1 MSQLGGNNMTM
12 VHNRHLEA
20 GLTDDQ
26 VLEMYEQMLLARRID
41 ERMWLLNRSGKI
53 PFVISCQGQEAA
65 QVGAAFAFDREKDY
79 ILPYYRDLGVVLAF
93 GMTTKDI
100 MLSGFAKAED
110 PNSGGR
116 QMPGHFGQRKNRIVT
131 GSSPV
136 TTQVPHA
143 VGVALAGKLE
153 KKDFVTFVSFGEGS
167 SNQGDFH
174 EGANF
179 AGVHKLPVIFFCE
192 NNKYAI
198 SIPIEKQLGCANV
211 SDRAIGYGMPGV
223 TVDGNDP
230 IEVYRVTK
238 EAVDRARRGE
248 GPTLIE
254 TICYRL
260 TPHSSDDDD
269 STYRAKEEVTEAK
282 AKDPLFTF
290 KAYLISTGILT
301 EELDQK
307 LNNQIAKE
315 INEATDYAEQAPY
328 AQPEDTLKYVYGN

>member
-1 MSQLGGNNMTM
+1 M
-12 VHNRHLEA
+12 VENRHRVL
-20 GLTDDQ
+20 GLSDDQ
-26 VLEMYEQMLLARRID
+26 VLGMYETMLLARRID
-41 ERMWLLNRSGKI
+41 ERMWLLNRAGKI

-65 QVGAAFAFDREKDY
+65 QIGAAFALDREKDY
-79 ILPYYRDLGVVLAF
+79 VLPYYRDLGVVLTF
-93 GMTTKDI
+93 GMTPKEI

-116 QMPGHFGQRKNRIVT
+116 QMPGHFGQKKNRIVT

-143 VGVALAGKLE
+143 VGVALAGKMQGENL
-153 KKDFVTFVSFGEGS
+153 VAYTSFGEGS

-179 AGVHKLPVIFFCE
+179 AGVHKLPVIFMCE

-198 SIPIEKQLGCANV
+198 SVPIEKQLACEKV
-211 SDRAIGYGMPGV
+211 SDRAIGYGMPGF

-230 IEVYRVTK
+230 LEVYKAVK
-238 EAVDRARRGE
+238 EAAERGRRGE

-254 TICYRL
+254 TISYRL

-269 STYRAKEEVTEAK
+269 RSYRAPDEVAQAK
-282 AKDPLFTF
+282 TKDPIITF
-290 KAYLISTGILT
+290 AAYLKETGV
-301 EELDQK
+301 LDDEK
-307 LNNQIAKE
+307 EKE
-315 INEATDYAEQAPY
+315 INEKVMKLVNEATDYAENAPY
-328 AQPEDTLKYVYGN
+328 ADPEQALKYVYAEE

>member
-1 MSQLGGNNMTM
+1 MAE
-12 VHNRHLEA
+12 NRHQSL
-20 GLTDDQ
+20 GLSDEQ
-26 VLEMYEQMLLARRID
+26 VLDMFRTMLLARKID
-41 ERMWLLNRSGKI
+41 ERMWLLNRAGKI

-65 QVGAAFAFDREKDY
+65 QVGASYALDREKDY
-79 ILPYYRDLGVVLAF
+79 ALPYYRDMGVVLSF
-93 GMTTKDI
+93 GMTAQDL

-116 QMPGHFGQRKNRIVT
+116 QMPGHFGQKKNRIVT

-143 VGVALAGKLE
+143 VGIALAAKME
-153 KKDFVTFVSFGEGS
+153 KKDYVSLVTFGEGS

-179 AGVHKLPVIFFCE
+179 AGVHKLPVIFMVE

-198 SIPIEKQLGCANV
+198 SVPVAKQLACEKV
-211 SDRAIGYGMPGV
+211 SDRAIGYGMPGY

-230 IEVYRVTK
+230 LAVYEVVK
-238 EAVDRARRGE
+238 EAAERGRKGE

-254 TICYRL
+254 AVSYRL

-269 STYRAKEEVTEAK
+269 RTYRERDEVDEAK
-282 AKDPLFTF
+282 KKDSIVTF
-290 KAYLISTGILT
+290 ANYLREQNILT
-301 EELDQK
+301 EEK
-307 LNNQIAKE
+307 ETELNEEINQLV
-315 INEATDYAEQAPY
+315 NEATEYAENAEY
-328 AQPEDTLKYVYGN
+328 AEAESALHYVYEE

>member
-1 MSQLGGNNMTM
+1 MIDHLGGNTM
-12 VHNRHLEA
+12 VENRHVKA
-20 GLTDDQ
+20 GLTDKR
-26 VLEMYEQMLLARRID
+26 VLEMYEYMLFARRID
-41 ERMWLLNRSGKI
+41 ERMWLLNRAGKI
-53 PFVISCQGQEAA
+53 PFVVSCQGQEAA

-79 ILPYYRDLGVVLAF
+79 MLPYYRDLGVVLAF
-93 GMTTKDI
+93 GMTAKDI

-116 QMPGHFGQRKNRIVT
+116 QMPGHFGQKKNRIVT

-143 VGVALAGKLE
+143 VGIALAGKIQ
-153 KKDFVTFVSFGEGS
+153 KKDLVTFVSFGEGS

-179 AGVHKLPVIFFCE
+179 AGVHKLPVILMCE

-198 SIPIEKQLGCANV
+198 SVPIEKQVACENI
-211 SDRAIGYGMPGV
+211 SDRAIGYGMPGY

-254 TICYRL
+254 TVCYRL

-269 STYRAKEEVTEAK
+269 RSYRNREEVTEAK
-282 AKDPLFTF
+282 DKDPIHTF
-290 KAYLISTGILT
+290 KSYLMEVGVLT
-301 EELDQK
+301 EELDEEINK
-307 LNNQIAKE
+307 RLLDT
-315 INEATDYAEQAPY
+315 INEATEYAEKAPY
-328 AQPEDTLKYVYGN
+328 ALPEDALKHVYGN

>member
-1 MSQLGGNNMTM
+1 MFRTM
-12 VHNRHLEA
+12 
-20 GLTDDQ
+20 
-26 VLEMYEQMLLARRID
+26 MLARKID
-41 ERMWLLNRSGKI
+41 ERMWLLNRAGKV

-65 QVGAAFAFDREKDY
+65 QVGASYALDREKDY
-79 ILPYYRDLGVVLAF
+79 ALPYYRDMGVVLSF
-93 GMTTKDI
+93 GMTVKDL

-116 QMPGHFGQRKNRIVT
+116 QMPGHFGQKKNRIVT

-143 VGVALAGKLE
+143 VGIALAGKME
-153 KKDFVTFVSFGEGS
+153 KKDFVSFVTFGEGS

-179 AGVHKLPVIFFCE
+179 AGVHKLPVIFMVE

-198 SIPIEKQLGCANV
+198 SVPVQKQLACEKV
-211 SDRAIGYGMPGV
+211 SDRAVGYGMPGY

-230 IEVYRVTK
+230 LAVYEAVK
-238 EAVDRARRGE
+238 EAADRGRNGD

-254 TICYRL
+254 AVSYRL

-269 STYRAKEEVTEAK
+269 RTYRERDEVDEAK
-282 AKDPLFTF
+282 KKDSIVTF
-290 KAYLISTGILT
+290 ANYLREQNILT
-301 EELDQK
+301 EEKETEMNEELNK
-307 LNNQIAKE
+307 LV
-315 INEATDYAEQAPY
+315 NEATDYAENAAY
-328 AQPEDTLKYVYGN
+328 AEAESALNYVYEE